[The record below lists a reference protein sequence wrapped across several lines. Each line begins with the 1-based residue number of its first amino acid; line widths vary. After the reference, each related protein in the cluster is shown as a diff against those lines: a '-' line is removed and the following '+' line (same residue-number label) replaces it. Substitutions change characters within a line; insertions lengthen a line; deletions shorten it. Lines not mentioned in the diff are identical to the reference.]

1 MKSVGPV
8 KTAKAG
14 YIVLSVSLA
23 LLGILLICDPG
34 LSVGIIGTAVGILMI
49 VFGTVK
55 LVGYFSRDL
64 FRLAFQYDLAFGI
77 LLITLGI
84 IVLLRPESV
93 MTFIC
98 IAIGISTLAD
108 ALFKIQIAADSKQFG
123 IRRWWLILVFAAI
136 SAAVG
141 LVLVCRPG
149 QSSELLVVLLG
160 ITLLSEGI
168 LNLITVLTAVKI
180 LKASKPDEIVI
191 DYRGERKD

>member
-1 MKSVGPV
+1 MKSPGPV
-8 KTAKAG
+8 KTAKVG

-23 LLGILLICDPG
+23 LLGILLICDPK
-34 LSVGIIGTAVGILMI
+34 LSVGVIGTAVGILMI

-108 ALFKIQIAADSKQFG
+108 ALFKIQIAADSKRFG
-123 IRRWWLILVFAAI
+123 IRRWWLILVFAAV
-136 SAAVG
+136 SAVIGMA
-141 LVLVCRPG
+141 LVFRPG
-149 QSSELLVVLLG
+149 ESRELLVMLLG

-168 LNLITVLTAVKI
+168 LNLVTVLTAVKI
-180 LKASKPDEIVI
+180 LKAAQPDEIVI
-191 DYRGERKD
+191 DYREEGKD

>member
-1 MKSVGPV
+1 MRSVGPV
-8 KTAKAG
+8 RTAKIG
-14 YIVLSVSLA
+14 YIILSACLCA
-23 LLGILLICDPG
+23 MGILLIANPG
-34 LSVGIIGTAVGILMI
+34 FSVGVIGTAVGILMI

-108 ALFKIQIAADSKQFG
+108 ALFKLQIAADSKKFG
-123 IRRWWLILVFAAI
+123 ISRWWLILVFAAI

-141 LVLVCRPG
+141 LVLICRPG
-149 QSSELLVVLLG
+149 ESRELLVALLG
-160 ITLLSEGI
+160 VTLLSEGI

-180 LKASKPDEIVI
+180 LKNTPPDEIVI
-191 DYRGERKD
+191 DYNGERKD